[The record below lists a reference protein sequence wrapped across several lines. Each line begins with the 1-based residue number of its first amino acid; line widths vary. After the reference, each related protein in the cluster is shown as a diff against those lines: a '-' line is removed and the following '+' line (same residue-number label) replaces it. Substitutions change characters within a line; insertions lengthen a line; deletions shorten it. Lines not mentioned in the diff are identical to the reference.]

1 MQARQMVENLKQQ
14 LASQGI
20 SYEQYVQF
28 SGGDEQKILDEAME
42 PAMRQVR
49 MDLAVEAI
57 VKAEGIEATDEEVE
71 AEMKKIAD
79 QYGMEL
85 ESVKKYLR
93 AEDVKEQV
101 VRSKVIKLVA
111 DSAVAVAPV
120 EEKKEEKTEE

>member
-1 MQARQMVENLKQQ
+1 
-14 LASQGI
+14 
-20 SYEQYVQF
+20 
-28 SGGDEQKILDEAME
+28 
-42 PAMRQVR
+42 
-49 MDLAVEAI
+49 
-57 VKAEGIEATDEEVE
+57 
-71 AEMKKIAD
+71 MKKIAD

-111 DSAVAVAPV
+111 DNAVAVAPV